1 MEAEGNET
9 NMHAKLT
16 LMMTI
21 VVMFAFSQSGC
32 YTKLMTPQEF
42 VHTQRYQPKKNFT
55 DNSYSINY
63 NQSCVTCHSVTEL
76 NERTE
81 DLEYYG
87 VRTVH
92 DGITLSS
99 RLWIDGS
106 VLQPSILVPSP
117 SPYWPSPYDPVTPW
131 WTPLG
136 TTVTTTTNLPS
147 GDGNRI
153 RNGGSTRDENKE
165 GERNAPISSPTY
177 TQPQAPVGGTT
188 PVPSTPAPA
197 VQVAPSTPPAQTN
210 DSGRTRESNENTNSS
225 NRTRSDGATRD
236 DNGNRPR

>member
-1 MEAEGNET
+1 MF
-9 NMHAKLT
+9 
-16 LMMTI
+16 I
-21 VVMFAFSQSGC
+21 VVVVVFSASGC

-42 VHTQRYQPKKNFT
+42 VHTQRYQSKKSLA
-55 DNSYSINY
+55 DNSYSVNY

-76 NERTE
+76 NERAE

-92 DGITLSS
+92 NGISLSS
-99 RLWIDGS
+99 RLWIGET
-106 VLQPSILVPSP
+106 VFQPNILVPTP

-131 WTPLG
+131 WAPLG
-136 TTVTTTTNLPS
+136 TTTTTTLPS

-153 RNGGSTRDENKE
+153 RNGGVTRDENRE
-165 GERNAPISSPTY
+165 GERSAPISSPTY
-177 TQPQAPVGGTT
+177 TQPQTPVGGTT

-197 VQVAPSTPPAQTN
+197 VQLAPSTTPAQQS
-210 DSGRTRESNENTNSS
+210 DSGRTRESNDNTNSS
-225 NRTRSDGATRD
+225 SRTRSDGATRD